1 MTITLPKDVLASLP
15 APDEEGL
22 VRATVAMK
30 VNPSDGTAD
39 IQQLNGKPVGT
50 GDGDGADSETGSD
63 QNDDSAPMPEAPPL
77 DPSKMY

>member
-1 MTITLPKDVLASLP
+1 MTLTLPKDVLASLP

-22 VRATVAMK
+22 VRVTVAMK

-39 IQQLNGKPVGT
+39 IEQLNGKPVPT
-50 GDGDGADSETGSD
+50 DDASGADAATGAD
-63 QNDDSAPMPEAPPL
+63 QNDDSAPMPEAPAL